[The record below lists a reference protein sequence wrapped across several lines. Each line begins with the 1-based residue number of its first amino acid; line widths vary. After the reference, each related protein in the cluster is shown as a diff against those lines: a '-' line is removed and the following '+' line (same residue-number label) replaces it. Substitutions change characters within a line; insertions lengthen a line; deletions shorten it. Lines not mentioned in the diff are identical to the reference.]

1 MLPYHALCRDSFHE
15 GLSAPVVGHDVLS
28 FRKDDYV
35 RKATLACDLRRES
48 IEKVQRHTASMRD
61 RLSGFQRLQE
71 RINDM
76 VRGNRLQGT
85 QATRH
90 NHCIEVSASLTD
102 PDSKSL

>member
-1 MLPYHALCRDSFHE
+1 MLAYHALCRDSFHE
-15 GLSAPVVGHDVLS
+15 GVSAPVVGHDVLS

-71 RINDM
+71 RINEM
-76 VRGNRLQGT
+76 VRGSCQQCI
-85 QATRH
+85 QAARRSP
-90 NHCIEVSASLTD
+90 CIYVFM
-102 PDSKSL
+102 